1 MRSASYLPMAL
12 VATGI
17 TLVSTAFSPAKAA
30 SFSFSIDQ
38 FTGDDTKVDFFLQDI
53 TGGVEIQAAINT
65 TDSNVSGDISGIWFD
80 IANDSLVGSLDISG
94 ANLTGEQQ
102 SVDNVN
108 DLGGGVNLNGGG
120 SLAPLDV
127 GVKIGANGND
137 NIEQTTLTVLGNGL
151 STMDFIGQAFGVR
164 IKSSGPNEN
173 GSSKLAGFAPS
184 SFDQPNDPQNV
195 PEPTAI
201 LGSLVVVGLG
211 FSMKRKQNAF
221 QDV

>member
-80 IANDSLVGSLDISG
+80 IDNDSLVGGLNISG
-94 ANLTGEQQ
+94 ADLTGQQQ

-137 NIEQTTLTVLGNGL
+137 NIEQTTLTVLGSGL

-164 IKSSGPNEN
+164 IKSSGGPD
-173 GSSKLAGFAPS
+173 GSSKLAGVAPS
-184 SFDQPNDPQNV
+184 SFDQPDDPQNV

-201 LGSLVVVGLG
+201 LGSMVVVGLG

-221 QDV
+221 QDA